1 MNQTTQTEMTS
12 QEAAERAVN
21 QLLSLVVGQVHA
33 RITDVYKD
41 NPVERV
47 AKSVD
52 LVMEDYKDAM
62 ASGNSKAI
70 SQLQRKAD
78 SLGSLAIL
86 ATLVAEIEWDD

>member
-1 MNQTTQTEMTS
+1 MTS
-12 QEAAERAVN
+12 KEAAERAVN
-21 QLLSLVVGQVHA
+21 QLLALVVGQACA
-33 RITDVYKD
+33 RLSDEFKD

-47 AKSVD
+47 AKCVD
-52 LVMEDYKDAM
+52 FVMEDYRDAL

>member
-1 MNQTTQTEMTS
+1 MTTTTPTDLTS

-33 RITDVYKD
+33 RLTDELKD
-41 NPVERV
+41 KPVERV
-47 AKSVD
+47 AKCVD

-62 ASGNSKAI
+62 ASGNSQSI
-70 SQLQRKAD
+70 RQLQRKAD

-86 ATLVAEIEWDD
+86 ATLVAEIEW